1 VLLQLVPQHKRV
13 LPLAIQPVVFL
24 TWVIL
29 LVEHKEAVINTLM
42 LLAHLRL
49 VVLRALVKATM
60 GVRHQAILQEQ
71 FLL

>member
-1 VLLQLVPQHKRV
+1 VPQHKRV

-42 LLAHLRL
+42 LLAHLLL
-49 VVLRALVKATM
+49 VALLAQAKVIMRA
-60 GVRHQAILQEQ
+60 RHQAILQEQ